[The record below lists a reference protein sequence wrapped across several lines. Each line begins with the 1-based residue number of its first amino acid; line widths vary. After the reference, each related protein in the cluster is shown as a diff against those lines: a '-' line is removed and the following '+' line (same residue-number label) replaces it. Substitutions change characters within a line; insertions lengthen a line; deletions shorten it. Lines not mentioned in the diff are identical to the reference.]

1 MRRSR
6 LTRLL
11 VSVTVGV
18 VVSLGVPAYAAGLLH
33 DGPGLAA
40 GATVAMGCDPD
51 GVTASYSVSAT
62 SEGFVV
68 DEVDV
73 SGIDARC
80 AGGTVH
86 VELQAADGTMLG
98 AGSAAVSGSVEAVV
112 LGTAPPPDA
121 VASVHV
127 VLAR

>member
-11 VSVTVGV
+11 ASVTAGV
-18 VVSLGVPAYAAGLLH
+18 VVSLGVPGYAAGLLH
-33 DGPGLAA
+33 DGPGLAS
-40 GATVAMGCDPD
+40 GAAIAIGCDPD
-51 GVTASYSVSAT
+51 GVTTRYSVNAS

-68 DEVDV
+68 DKVEV
-73 SGIDARC
+73 SGIDAGC

-98 AGSAAVSGSVEAVV
+98 AGSAAVSGPVEAVA
-112 LGTAPPPDA
+112 LGTAVAPDA
-121 VASVHV
+121 VAGVHV